1 MPRRLYHLVAATLLT
16 LLMVGGVQLL
26 GPAGIFLNLFAAA
39 PVLFVAV
46 RAGWSVGLAAVLLV
60 SGGLFALN
68 GSASAL
74 PYLVQYGFGAL
85 LLAALLR
92 RNWSWDRAIAAAL
105 GGTLVLTL
113 ILLSVYAVSHGTDIV
128 TLANGIVQGEIDRSL
143 ASLPEAE
150 LAAEQAAEM
159 KQLMEQIGTFLRQAW
174 PALTVIF
181 GGLTL
186 LLAVAL
192 LAGLSQGAYTLP
204 GVDFST
210 WKSPELLIWPVII
223 AGFTVFFTD
232 GWLAVLSLN
241 LLVVLLPL
249 YFLQG
254 LAIISYFFRLKAVAP
269 WLRNIGYVMAVMLN
283 PLPIIVTFVGLFDL
297 WVDFRKPRITK
308 T

>member
-1 MPRRLYHLVAATLLT
+1 LYYLVAAAVLT

-26 GPAGIFLNLFAAA
+26 GPAGIFLNLFAAC

-60 SGGLFALN
+60 TGVLLALN

-85 LLAALLR
+85 LLAALLL
-92 RNWSWDRAIAAAL
+92 RNWGWDRAVAAAL
-105 GGTLVLTL
+105 GGTLVLSL
-113 ILLSVYAVSHGTDIV
+113 VLLAAYAASHGTNIV
-128 TLANGIVQGEIDRSL
+128 ALANGIVQGEIDRSL
-143 ASLPEAE
+143 ATLPTSE
-150 LAAEQAAEM
+150 LPAEQTAEM
-159 KQLMEQIGTFLRQAW
+159 KQLMEEIGTFLRQAW
-174 PALTVIF
+174 PALTVVF

-192 LAGLSQGAYTLP
+192 LANLRPGGYLLP
-204 GVDFST
+204 GVDFAA
-210 WKSPELLIWPVII
+210 WKSPELLVWPLIV

-232 GWLAVLSLN
+232 GWVAVVSLN
-241 LLVVLLPL
+241 LLVILLPL

-254 LAIISYFFRLKAVAP
+254 LAIISHFFRLKAVAP
-269 WLRNIGYVMAVMLN
+269 WLRNLGYVMAVLLN

-297 WVDFRKPRITK
+297 WVDFRKPRT
-308 T
+308 TNT